1 MIVIILIF
9 CFTKT
14 LFSHGHNNEH
24 VDNNDAHTSMSTS
37 EPTDTTVHMEP
48 TEYAKPEEDA
58 KPTEA
63 TKPKPKPKPKPNLK
77 PLLKTI
83 NLGEFKL
90 TAYCPCAEC
99 CGIWAMNRPRD
110 EYGNEIIIGSSGER
124 LTAGISVAVDT
135 NVIPHGSKIMINGHN
150 YIAHD
155 TGGSVKG
162 NHIDIYFDSH
172 EEAMNFG
179 LQYAEVYMITD

>member
-48 TEYAKPEEDA
+48 TEDAKPEEDA

-63 TKPKPKPKPKPNLK
+63 TKPKPKPKPNLK